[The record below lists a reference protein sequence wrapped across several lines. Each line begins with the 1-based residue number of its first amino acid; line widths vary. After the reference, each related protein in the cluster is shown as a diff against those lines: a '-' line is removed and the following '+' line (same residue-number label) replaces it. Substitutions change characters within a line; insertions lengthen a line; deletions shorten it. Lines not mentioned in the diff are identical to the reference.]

1 MTHSLI
7 SSLLSLYSFDLEAK
21 QQDVE
26 RLKRRVRELEVA
38 YKNAKSATGSND
50 VKGLGSKNI
59 WGDDEGFGSGVR
71 GKRERD
77 LEGVVEAM
85 KKVVD
90 KLKSENDRLRKG
102 VGVIPISTGVEAR
115 GGGGGGDMPRTAA
128 EKKKTEKLEEDL
140 KSVHGKLKTLE
151 DSGQRLAQK
160 QQQLTSMRK
169 QLKGKEEELAATKE
183 TLDALAAEKEA
194 LRRKSAASEGRV
206 QQLEVA
212 VQQARQLS
220 KAPQGGIPSRDKDKD
235 KDKDKELKEIAELKK
250 KAAEDRDDNAL
261 LRSQLYDLEN
271 NLRDLERSG
280 LEDSRARGDMSAP
293 EAKRLKEENEKL
305 RQELS
310 AFDLDFFEE
319 IENLKYAH
327 SEAVKKLRV
336 YEGGRDI
343 DGYLGRQR

>member
-1 MTHSLI
+1 MKATAHTDL
-7 SSLLSLYSFDLEAK
+7 LLPFLSLSSISQHSFDLEAK
-21 QQDVE
+21 QQDVD
-26 RLKRRVRELEVA
+26 RLKRRVRELEAA
-38 YKNAKSATGSND
+38 YKHAVAVTGSSD
-50 VKGLGSKNI
+50 VKGLGLKNV

-102 VGVIPISTGVEAR
+102 VGVTTSTAGVEAK
-115 GGGGGGDMPRTAA
+115 GEDLPRLAA
-128 EKKKTEKLEEDL
+128 EKKKAEKLEEDL
-140 KSVHGKLKTLE
+140 RSVHGKLKTLE

-160 QQQLTSMRK
+160 QQQLTSLRK

-183 TLDALAAEKEA
+183 TLDAVAAEKEA

-220 KAPQGGIPSRDKDKD
+220 KAPQGAGTPSKDR
-235 KDKDKELKEIAELKK
+235 ELKEITELKK

-261 LRSQLYDLEN
+261 LRSQLYDLES

-336 YEGGRDI
+336 YEGGRDN
-343 DGYLGRQR
+343 DGYSGRQR

>member
-1 MTHSLI
+1 M
-7 SSLLSLYSFDLEAK
+7 
-21 QQDVE
+21 
-26 RLKRRVRELEVA
+26 KRRVRELEVA
-38 YKNAKSATGSND
+38 YKNTLSATGSND
-50 VKGLGSKNI
+50 VKGQGSKNL

-102 VGVIPISTGVEAR
+102 VGVIPSSSGVEAR
-115 GGGGGGDMPRTAA
+115 GGGGDMPRTAA

-160 QQQLTSMRK
+160 QQQLTSLRK

-220 KAPQGGIPSRDKDKD
+220 KTPQGISSRDKDKE

-271 NLRDLERSG
+271 NLKDLERSG

-336 YEGGRDI
+336 YEGGRDN
-343 DGYLGRQR
+343 DGYLG

>member
-1 MTHSLI
+1 M
-7 SSLLSLYSFDLEAK
+7 
-21 QQDVE
+21 E
-26 RLKRRVRELEVA
+26 RLRRRVRELETA
-38 YKNAKSATGSND
+38 YKNAAAATGSSD
-50 VKGLGSKNI
+50 VKGLGPKNI
-59 WGDDEGFGSGVR
+59 WGDDESFGSGVR

-90 KLKSENDRLRKG
+90 KLKAENDRLRKG
-102 VGVIPISTGVEAR
+102 VGVATTASAVDAK
-115 GGGGGGDMPRTAA
+115 GGDVPRLAA
-128 EKKKTEKLEEDL
+128 EKKKAEKLEEDL

-160 QQQLTSMRK
+160 QQQLTAMRK
-169 QLKGKEEELAATKE
+169 QLKGKEEELVATKE

-194 LRRKSAASEGRV
+194 FRRKSAASEGRV

-220 KAPQGGIPSRDKDKD
+220 KAPQSTPSSKE
-235 KDKDKELKEIAELKK
+235 KELKEIAELKK

-271 NLRDLERSG
+271 NLRDLERSV

-336 YEGGRDI
+336 YEGGRDS
-343 DGYLGRQR
+343 DGYSGRQR

>member
-1 MTHSLI
+1 MTHSLF
-7 SSLLSLYSFDLEAK
+7 SFLLLLYSFDLEAK

-50 VKGLGSKNI
+50 VKGLESKII

-102 VGVIPISTGVEAR
+102 VGVIPSSTGVEAR

-183 TLDALAAEKEA
+183 TMDALAAEKEA

-220 KAPQGGIPSRDKDKD
+220 KAPQGIPSRDKDKD
-235 KDKDKELKEIAELKK
+235 KDKEWKEIAELKK

-336 YEGGRDI
+336 YEGGRDS
-343 DGYLGRQR
+343 DGHLGRQR